1 MPGGLGSECSGNC
14 AQKAGDLVAVLD
26 EGGFTFCLAKIGS
39 IGGNIMKVRTL
50 IGVAVAAV
58 WLTSTALADKYDDL
72 VAKGY
77 RWITTDGPFAC
88 ASKDDLQQII
98 KNRSDENTLRMLQ
111 KGGVYFLIRGGIVQV
126 VQEDKASG
134 LSQVHWEGIV
144 PNLWTPTK
152 FLSKRPITNILGTI
166 STPSQPAGINLPET
180 NIQLSPTAT
189 PEQTATP
196 TQGEAVA
203 PEASPTP

>member
-1 MPGGLGSECSGNC
+1 M
-14 AQKAGDLVAVLD
+14 A
-26 EGGFTFCLAKIGS
+26 F
-39 IGGNIMKVRTL
+39 
-50 IGVAVAAV
+50 AAV

-88 ASKDDLQQII
+88 ASKNDLQQII
-98 KNRSDENTLRMLQ
+98 ENRSDENTLRMLQ

-126 VQEDKASG
+126 VQEDEASG
-134 LSQVHWEGIV
+134 LSQVHWEGIA
-144 PNLWTPTK
+144 PNLWTPSK

-166 STPSQPAGINLPET
+166 STPSQPAGISLPET
-180 NIQLSPTAT
+180 HIQLSPTAT

-196 TQGEAVA
+196 TQGEAVE